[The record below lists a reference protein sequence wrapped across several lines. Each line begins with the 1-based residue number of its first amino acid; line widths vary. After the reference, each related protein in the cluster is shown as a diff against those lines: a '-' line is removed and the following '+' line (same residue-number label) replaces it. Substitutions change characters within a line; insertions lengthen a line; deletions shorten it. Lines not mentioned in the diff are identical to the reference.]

1 MWSEVWHGSP
11 TRCEGRRSPSAD
23 VIDGPRLARR
33 RRGRGLAQSALCGVS
48 RVSCHTVG
56 VIAGPASSV
65 SLAFRKGP
73 APGTW
78 LIEADGVPVG
88 TVRRRETVLSN
99 LGKSKRALNSRGVL
113 WEATTEGAPL
123 DKDDANAVQ
132 RHLPRQ
138 KTSRR
143 AASEYL

>member
-1 MWSEVWHGSP
+1 
-11 TRCEGRRSPSAD
+11 
-23 VIDGPRLARR
+23 
-33 RRGRGLAQSALCGVS
+33 
-48 RVSCHTVG
+48 
-56 VIAGPASSV
+56 
-65 SLAFRKGP
+65 
-73 APGTW
+73 
-78 LIEADGVPVG
+78 
-88 TVRRRETVLSN
+88 VLSN

-143 AASEYL
+143 AASEYLVAGYEAAGVALPDSRPTGQ